1 MYKDIDYSQGLFF
14 KNTDERSKALE
25 ILKANNIE
33 VESETCFMAAMNTEV
48 EEQLKKTT
56 VTERQFNVI
65 NSMLSNVDLWETLET
80 SVSQAIDFAIQ
91 DF

>member
-1 MYKDIDYSQGLFF
+1 MKKDIDYSQGLFF
-14 KNTDERSKALE
+14 KNADERSKALE

-33 VESETCFMAAMNTEV
+33 IESETCFMAAMNTEI
-48 EEQLKKTT
+48 EEQLKQTT

>member
-1 MYKDIDYSQGLFF
+1 MKKDIDYSQGLFF
-14 KNTDERSKALE
+14 KNVDERSKALE

-48 EEQLKKTT
+48 EEQLKNTT

>member
-1 MYKDIDYSQGLFF
+1 MKKDIDYSQGLFF
-14 KNTDERSKALE
+14 KNADERSKALE
-25 ILKANNIE
+25 ILKANNVE

-48 EEQLKKTT
+48 EEQLKNTT

-65 NSMLSNVDLWETLET
+65 NSMLSNVDLWETLEN